1 MELDSCGVSVADF
14 DELEHRWQNYRIY
27 PMACNIQL
35 IFYRPKKKG
44 ATGDILVKA
53 MLNEREATLPVPTT
67 QHPYYRWEDLRAYW
81 SGRLDRFDALNKA
94 AENKK

>member
-1 MELDSCGVSVADF
+1 MNIRHNPNAAALSTGMVADHLKLF
-14 DELEHRWQNYRIY
+14 PRIIFQ
-27 PMACNIQL
+27 CIQL

-81 SGRLDRFDALNKA
+81 SGRLDRFDAMNQA